1 MSEDNPPEGFLRIDF
16 DRGRPE
22 TTFNSHVGDLYC
34 KRGTKG
40 TRDEFV
46 LGFRVAQHM
55 CNPAGGLHGGM
66 MMMAADLVGT
76 MGGGA
81 LVGLRKFLPTVS
93 MTCDF
98 VAPARIGDWVEG
110 RPELVRQT
118 RSLLFTNIYLTVGDE
133 KILRASAIAKIP
145 SGEGLAFGRARL
157 DRSGSERS
165 AEVAAKGPAA

>member
-1 MSEDNPPEGFLRIDF
+1 LSLTEDNPPEGFLRVDF

-22 TTFNSHVGDLYC
+22 TTFNSHVGNIYC
-34 KRGTKG
+34 RRGARG

-46 LGFRVAQHM
+46 LGIRVAQHM

-66 MMMAADLVGT
+66 MMLIADLVGT

-81 LVGLRKFLPTVS
+81 LAGLRKFLPTVS
-93 MTCDF
+93 VTCDF
-98 VAPARIGDWVEG
+98 VAPARLGDWVEG

-118 RSLLFTNIYLTVGDE
+118 RSLLFTNIYLTVGEE

-145 SGEGLAFGRARL
+145 SGDGLAFGRARL
-157 DRSGSERS
+157 DRG
-165 AEVAAKGPAA
+165 AEVAAKSPPA